1 MPGVRKDALYKEYQ
15 MMNRPLLS
23 ALLVVVAAG
32 TANAQAYSP
41 YGGAT
46 MPRPPLQADALGPRS
61 EPTVTVA
68 TAVARTQIEKSGY
81 TGVRGVSRAADG
93 TWHAVARNGQNA
105 PVAVMLDDQGR
116 VTEAR

>member
-1 MPGVRKDALYKEYQ
+1 
-15 MMNRPLLS
+15 MMNRPLLAVLLILAS
-23 ALLVVVAAG
+23 ASAAS
-32 TANAQAYSP
+32 AQEAWPRSP
-41 YGGAT
+41 YGGNSA
-46 MPRPPLQADALGPRS
+46 PRAPVQADGLGARS

-105 PVAVMLDDQGR
+105 PVSVVLDGQGN
-116 VTEAR
+116 VSEAR